1 MRLTSVD
8 WKLIN
13 DMYDVELISIHD
25 VTVFDRREHVF
36 DKYIDGWMMVKENST
51 GGKRSDC
58 EAYVELFYGKVR
70 VQGDS

>member
-51 GGKRSDC
+51 GGKRQIAKLMLNS
-58 EAYVELFYGKVR
+58 LRQVR